1 MTELQNLVLEYEVS
15 RRQGQMSSSEQC
27 FKNIKGLDI
36 ICLGQKLYRVIR
48 ERVDDYLSKYPQE
61 K

>member
-15 RRQGQMSSSEQC
+15 SRQGQMSSSEQC

-36 ICLGQKLYRVIR
+36 CLGQKLYRVIC